1 MRRVRAPR
9 PAAPPDL
16 GRDRRGMKPRPSLRV
31 GAPLRPVIGRRGRI
45 GRRIRGRA
53 PLSLFWRRRKP
64 ARGSGPP
71 QPSHMA
77 SWSLSLS
84 LLQKIVLGLR
94 EPSRREAGAKAPP
107 VPTASAVAAWGRS
120 GGAEAPRKLT
130 LPARQL
136 WVLSAKPASAP
147 AASRLLPMTP
157 LAAAATPTLRRR
169 AAPVPVAAVSPNGSP
184 IGRLIGT
191 PRTFGRPSAGSSVD
205 RRNVRERWRRS
216 GSARHRIGAASAGP
230 AGSPGSASERV
241 AAACIGAAPAGPA
254 GRRRAHRRVAGASH
268 GGPVDRSP
276 SSTGAARLWSAML
289 RRLAA
294 AGRPSSSGRRRHAR
308 ESRPACR
315 RLPWRRSPPSRA
327 RRRPPSRRESRR
339 RSRRR
344 HRCFPTST
352 DWSTR

>member
-1 MRRVRAPR
+1 MRGVRASR

-64 ARGSGPP
+64 SRGSGPP

-120 GGAEAPRKLT
+120 GRRRSAAQAYPSRAAALGSQRKAGECAGREL
-130 LPARQL
+130 
-136 WVLSAKPASAP
+136 
-147 AASRLLPMTP
+147 
-157 LAAAATPTLRRR
+157 LAADDAVGGCRHADASTPGGPGAGCRRVAEWLSDRPPDRDAAHLRAPLRRVERRPTER
-169 AAPVPVAAVSPNGSP
+169 ARALAPE
-184 IGRLIGT
+184 RLG
-191 PRTFGRPSAGSSVD
+191 PAP
-205 RRNVRERWRRS
+205 
-216 GSARHRIGAASAGP
+216 IGAASAGP
-230 AGSPGSASERV
+230 AGSLGSASERV

-268 GGPVDRSP
+268 GGPVDP
-276 SSTGAARLWSAML
+276 
-289 RRLAA
+289 
-294 AGRPSSSGRRRHAR
+294 H
-308 ESRPACR
+308 R
-315 RLPWRRSPPSRA
+315 RLPAPRGYGRRCSGA
-327 RRRPPSRRESRR
+327 
-339 RSRRR
+339 
-344 HRCFPTST
+344 
-352 DWSTR
+352 